1 MTMADNKG
9 MTMADNKD
17 ESVPVAPAPAP
28 SVGSSSNAAVQFSR
42 KDLEEPLNL
51 KETELKSEIEKVK
64 KARQDY
70 SDKKNN
76 ILQSN
81 PPQGPNADYGADMWK
96 LFDVYLR
103 AGQLFGL
110 SFYENKLEAVQGQLQ
125 PCLTQ
130 IEEIKKFKQD
140 KENKGEPLNRDEI
153 VDIEQRLEKIDA
165 RMEVLANIS
174 RKVTGEPDKDG
185 NAATLSDSSYALEAA
200 GNVLYGGKEAF
211 KYFGGGIKGGIG
223 AFVLGGLYAGVVTP
237 LAVGL
242 GAVKD
247 IFGGLIEAGSGK
259 NVENSRALEN
269 VELETKPLNKP

>member
-1 MTMADNKG
+1 MSFNRVGPTDPISNTAAIQL
-9 MTMADNKD
+9 TSKD
-17 ESVPVAPAPAP
+17 TP
-28 SVGSSSNAAVQFSR
+28 
-42 KDLEEPLNL
+42 EEELTLIEN
-51 KETELKSEIEKVK
+51 ELKSEIEKVK

-81 PPQGPNADYGADMWK
+81 PPQGPSADYGADMWK

-103 AGQLFGL
+103 AGQLFAL
-110 SFYENKLEAVQGQLQ
+110 RFYENKLEAVQRELQ

-140 KENKGEPLNRDEI
+140 KENKGEQLTHDEI
-153 VDIEQRLEKIDA
+153 IDIEQRLGKIEA

-185 NAATLSDSSYALEAA
+185 NAATLSDSSYALQAA
-200 GNVLYGGKEAF
+200 GNVFHGGKEAF
-211 KYFGGGIKGGIG
+211 EYFGGGLKGGIG
-223 AFVLGGLYAGVVTP
+223 AFVLGSLYAGVVTP

-247 IFGGLIEAGSGK
+247 IFGGLIEAGSGI
-259 NVENSRALEN
+259 NVGNMRALGK
-269 VELETKPLNKP
+269 VELETNPLNAQKAPHNSP